1 MTRKPKRSRTKAK
14 TKRSVPAKA
23 KARAKVRTK
32 PRKATAAA
40 GDPLDGFIE
49 SAAQA
54 LALPVEPSWQPAV
67 KFNLQVILR
76 QAALFTEFPLPDDA
90 EPAPVF
96 TA

>member
-1 MTRKPKRSRTKAK
+1 MTRKPNRSRTKGKAK
-14 TKRSVPAKA
+14 RKVAAKA
-23 KARAKVRTK
+23 KARAK
-32 PRKATAAA
+32 PLKAATH
-40 GDPLDGFIE
+40 DPLDKFIE

-54 LALPVEPSWQPAV
+54 LALPVERSWQPAV

>member
-1 MTRKPKRSRTKAK
+1 MTRKPKRPRTKAK
-14 TKRSVPAKA
+14 VKRSAPAKI
-23 KARAKVRTK
+23 KARAKR
-32 PRKATAAA
+32 RKAAAA
-40 GDPLDGFIE
+40 PDPLDNFIE